1 MSQSCQNNQTWV
13 SIDAANSTTNSQ
25 EIQGMGESV
34 KEIHRGVISPMQM
47 EENAKGW
54 VTGFFK
60 IMSPWQC
67 HGWSII
73 HSGLSENE
81 CLERFSLGALLAI
94 TPHALPRTP
103 VCHPPVPLEDTHR
116 CQLLLEMP
124 FPLPCS
130 FLSTDSGHLEK
141 CVNSSLHMSPH
152 LYAWAYRSL
161 FYTILY
167 IILLLEINLTSK

>member
-1 MSQSCQNNQTWV
+1 MPTRPSDLPSMWCHAPAETRSLWV
-13 SIDAANSTTNSQ
+13 FLTLGIKLPPLSSGSSPPAHPQLPTFLLPPC
-25 EIQGMGESV
+25 V
-34 KEIHRGVISPMQM
+34 KV
-47 EENAKGW
+47 
-54 VTGFFK
+54 
-60 IMSPWQC
+60 MSPWQC

-81 CLERFSLGALLAI
+81 CLERFSSGALLAI

-103 VCHPPVPLEDTHR
+103 VCHPPVPLEDAHH

-141 CVNSSLHMSPH
+141 
-152 LYAWAYRSL
+152 
-161 FYTILY
+161 
-167 IILLLEINLTSK
+167 